1 VPVVPY
7 VNLERRNDDDDLSDL
22 PKILFVCSMVERT
35 KTRERKLILFI
46 YKDIRTRKMLCW

>member
-1 VPVVPY
+1 MRVVRY